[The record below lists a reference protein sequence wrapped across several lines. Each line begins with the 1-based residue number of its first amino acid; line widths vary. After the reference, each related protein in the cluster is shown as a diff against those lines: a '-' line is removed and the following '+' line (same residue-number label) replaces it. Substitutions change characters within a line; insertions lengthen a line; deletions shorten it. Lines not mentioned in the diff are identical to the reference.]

1 MIKILDSEFFGCD
14 FTLDSKISEIS
25 DVYEFISF
33 ILKCEEYYNLVIFDD
48 EAMFIE
54 TNNLS
59 FKDIED
65 FFIFL
70 RDGYATG
77 SIHNLIIK
85 HIEELSLIRPDYR
98 WYIANRRN
106 DKIDSLFNSI

>member
-25 DVYEFISF
+25 DVYEFICF

-48 EAMFIE
+48 EAIFIE

-70 RDGYATG
+70 RDGYATE
-77 SIHNLIIK
+77 SIHK
-85 HIEELSLIRPDYR
+85 HGR
-98 WYIANRRN
+98 
-106 DKIDSLFNSI
+106 SICRTTGGSWLDFYPRAT

>member
-25 DVYEFISF
+25 DVYEFICF

-48 EAMFIE
+48 EAIFIE

-70 RDGYATG
+70 RDGYATE
-77 SIHNLIIK
+77 SIHNLIVK
-85 HIEELSLIRPDYR
+85 HIEELNLIRPDYR
-98 WYIANRRN
+98 WYIANNRN
-106 DKIDSLFNSI
+106 NKIDSIFNS